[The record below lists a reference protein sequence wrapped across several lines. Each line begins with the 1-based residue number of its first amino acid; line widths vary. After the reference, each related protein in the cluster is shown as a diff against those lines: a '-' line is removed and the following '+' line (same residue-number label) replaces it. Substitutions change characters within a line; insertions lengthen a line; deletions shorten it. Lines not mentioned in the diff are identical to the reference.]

1 MALLMTILIIS
12 LIMVVTLRFN
22 MTMRASLSGASNL
35 QDNVTLD
42 YMAKSVFNATRA
54 ILSVDVE
61 DNDYDTLHE
70 DWANLSAAAMYFSH
84 FFSRGQGGLNVTDH
98 SGRLQVNSLLKK
110 HADGWQV
117 NEVQKKIWL
126 NLLMSEEYELTDQEA
141 ENIIEAIVDWIDE
154 NSDVYGFGGAE
165 SSYYQSLENPYSSR
179 NGPMEFIEE
188 LLLVKGVTSELFY
201 GTEEFTGLSA
211 LVTPWGRDGKI
222 NINTADSLLLR
233 AFSDQIDL
241 DMVDGM
247 MNYREEDEAYL
258 KDPGWYKNAPGFPGD
273 VTIPAELLTTASSFF
288 EISTK
293 VVLND
298 MSRKVRGMIARGPSS
313 QTQIVYWKV
322 E

>member
-1 MALLMTILIIS
+1 
-12 LIMVVTLRFN
+12 
-22 MTMRASLSGASNL
+22 
-35 QDNVTLD
+35 
-42 YMAKSVFNATRA
+42 
-54 ILSVDVE
+54 
-61 DNDYDTLHE
+61 
-70 DWANLSAAAMYFSH
+70 
-84 FFSRGQGGLNVTDH
+84 
-98 SGRLQVNSLLKK
+98 
-110 HADGWQV
+110 
-117 NEVQKKIWL
+117 
-126 NLLMSEEYELTDQEA
+126 
-141 ENIIEAIVDWIDE
+141 
-154 NSDVYGFGGAE
+154 
-165 SSYYQSLENPYSSR
+165 
-179 NGPMEFIEE
+179 MEFIEE

-273 VTIPAELLTTASSFF
+273 VTIPAELLTTVSSFF